1 VYEIKCLMKLSEIK
15 LRKVINFSFK
25 DVTLNVKNLKVFNL
39 NSVITILITD
49 RTKIFGRVNHLL
61 PEER

>member
-1 VYEIKCLMKLSEIK
+1 MYEIKCLMKLSEIK